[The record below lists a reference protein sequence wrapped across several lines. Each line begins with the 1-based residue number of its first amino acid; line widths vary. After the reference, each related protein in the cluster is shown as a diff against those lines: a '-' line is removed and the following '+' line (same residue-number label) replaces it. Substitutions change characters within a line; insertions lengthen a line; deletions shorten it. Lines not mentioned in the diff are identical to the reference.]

1 MSIDINNIT
10 KVYEGKV
17 VYHNFSMTIEEGS
30 ITTILGPSGAGKT
43 TLLRMIAGVET
54 PDGGGVST
62 PKCRRSM
69 LFQDPTLLPWY
80 NVEKNI
86 SLPLESLYTKD
97 EVDSKVN
104 HILQAVELMNERFS
118 LPRELSGGMKQRV
131 AMARA
136 FAYPSEILL
145 LDEPF
150 QSLDLR
156 LQHHLAELFL
166 LLWKESPRTTV
177 MVTHD
182 VRDALHLSHRIVVF
196 SESPVQKV
204 LDIHLPGEPGT
215 RNVSQSPFTEISQ
228 KIYDAILE
236 V

>member
-1 MSIDINNIT
+1 MSIHINNIT
-10 KVYEGKV
+10 KNYDAKV
-17 VYHNFSMTIEEGS
+17 VYQNFSLAIEDGK

-43 TLLRMIAGVET
+43 TLLRMIAELEI
-54 PDGGGVST
+54 PDGGELFL
-62 PKCRRSM
+62 PDCRRSM
-69 LFQDPTLLPWY
+69 LFQDPALLPWY
-80 NVEKNI
+80 SVERNI
-86 SLPLESLYTKD
+86 ALPLESLYTKR
-97 EVDSKVN
+97 EVISKVD
-104 HILQAVELMNERFS
+104 HILQAVELEKERHSF
-118 LPRELSGGMKQRV
+118 PVELSGGMKQRV

-156 LQHHLAELFL
+156 LQHHLAELFVS
-166 LLWKESPRTTV
+166 LWEESPRTTI

-182 VRDALHLSHRIVVF
+182 VREALSLSHRIVVF

-204 LDIHLPGEPGT
+204 LDIQLPGDPGT
-215 RNVSQSPFTEISQ
+215 RDVSQEPFDSISK
-228 KIYDAILE
+228 KIYHAILE